1 MYLTFGTPW
10 FLLLLPLALCF
21 RLCPPDAARF
31 YFSKTEWLEQRLQ
44 IFSRQSLLDM
54 LLFSLLVLALADPFI
69 YEKRAFE
76 TRKGRDL
83 VLVLDASGSM
93 AQRGFDGRDASK
105 FDTLLSLA
113 QRFVARR
120 GDDNVGVVLF
130 GTFAYTAVPLTYDR
144 RALRYL
150 LGTLTTGLAGESTA
164 IGDALMQAL
173 RTLDAGDAKRKA
185 LILVTDGR
193 HNAGAHAP
201 REAVEAAKAKG
212 VRIYTV
218 GIGETRDYDAAL
230 LTRIAS
236 ETGAKSFGAKDAD
249 ALETVFSE
257 LDTLEPS
264 PIRGERYLGKRSL
277 AWLAVLAAL
286 ILLALRLWN
295 ERERQ

>member
-1 MYLTFGTPW
+1 MHLTFGAPW

-21 RLCPPDAARF
+21 RLCPPEAARF
-31 YFSKTEWLEQRLQ
+31 YFSKTEWLGRRLQ
-44 IFSRQSLLDM
+44 IFSRQFLLDM
-54 LLFSLLVLALADPFI
+54 LFFSLLIFALADPFV
-69 YEKRAFE
+69 YEKHAVN

-105 FDTLLSLA
+105 FDTLLLLA
-113 QRFVARR
+113 QHFIARR

-144 RALRYL
+144 RALHYL

-185 LILVTDGR
+185 IVLFTDGR
-193 HNAGAHAP
+193 HNAGAHSP
-201 REAVEAAKAKG
+201 KEAVKAAQKAG

-236 ETGAKSFGAKDAD
+236 ETEAKSFGAKDAD
-249 ALETVFSE
+249 ALEAVFSE

-264 PIRGERYLGKRSL
+264 PIRSERYLGKRSL
-277 AWLAVLAAL
+277 VWLAVLAAL
-286 ILLALRLWN
+286 TLLALRLQN